1 MTIPFTHLLFLAILL
16 FAMGAACAMTQKNLF
31 MILIGVEVMLNAAGI
46 AFVAAAMR
54 WQDMNGQ
61 VMALFVMTVAAAEIA
76 VALALIVCIQRRT
89 RSTNA
94 DHCSMLKG

>member
-1 MTIPFTHLLFLAILL
+1 MLSLAILL
-16 FAMGAACAMTQKNLF
+16 FMMGAACAMTRKNLF

-61 VMALFVMTVAAAEIA
+61 IMVLFVMTAAAAEIA
-76 VALALIVCIQRRT
+76 VALALIVCILRRT
-89 RSTNA
+89 GSSNA
-94 DHCSMLKG
+94 DRFNLLKG

>member
-1 MTIPFTHLLFLAILL
+1 MTIPFTHMLFLAILL
-16 FAMGAACAMTQKNLF
+16 FVMGAACAMTRKNLF

-54 WQDMNGQ
+54 WLDMNGQ
-61 VMALFVMTVAAAEIA
+61 VMALFVMTAAAAEIA

-89 RSTNA
+89 GSTDSDLCNL
-94 DHCSMLKG
+94 LKG

>member
-1 MTIPFTHLLFLAILL
+1 MTIPFTHMLFLAILL
-16 FAMGAACAMTQKNLF
+16 FVMGAACAMTRKNLF

-61 VMALFVMTVAAAEIA
+61 VMALFVMTAAAAEIA

-89 RSTNA
+89 GSTNA
-94 DHCSMLKG
+94 DRFNLLKG